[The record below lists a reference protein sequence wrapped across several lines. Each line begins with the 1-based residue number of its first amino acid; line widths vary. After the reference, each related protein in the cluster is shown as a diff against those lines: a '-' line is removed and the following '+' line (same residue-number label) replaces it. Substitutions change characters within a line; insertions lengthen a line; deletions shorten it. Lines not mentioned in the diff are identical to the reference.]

1 MAPPNFAP
9 SASTPKGGAAPTM
22 PVRNNGPVEDD
33 DEARRMSGISLTR
46 PFPRIVKA
54 SHVLGWILIA
64 AGSAEVVVGA
74 LIFNDWKYAGG
85 FWVGFMALA
94 AGVAGTCVSITEH
107 SGGFPTAAFFFQSAM
122 CLVAAA
128 LSLVLVDGLVYNKV
142 HSTEGNCVE
151 TSSCLDDICGGYDC
165 VCWEPD
171 GSADCFG
178 TSTRK
183 CLQYQGSSCDEIED
197 SESLLAASTILH
209 IIIIALVAVAMLVTS
224 ATCCC
229 CKYTVL
235 LRKED
240 GVTRVHRL

>member
-1 MAPPNFAP
+1 MSPPNYAP
-9 SASTPKGGAAPTM
+9 SAETPKGGAAPTM

-33 DEARRMSGISLTR
+33 EEARRMSGISLTR

-54 SHVLGWILIA
+54 SHVLGWILVA

-85 FWVGFMALA
+85 FWVGFMAFA

-122 CLVAAA
+122 CLVAAT
-128 LSLVLVDGLVYNKV
+128 LSLVLVDGLVYSKV

-151 TSSCLDDICGGYDC
+151 TSSCLECGGYDC

-171 GSADCFG
+171 GSTDCFDG

-183 CLQYQGSSCDEIED
+183 CLHYQGGSCDDIED
-197 SESLLAASTILH
+197 SESLLAASTFLH
-209 IIIIALVAVAMLVTS
+209 IIIMALVAIAMLVTS

-235 LRKED
+235 LRRED